1 MTQEKLEKKIIDT
14 IKAFGGKRF
23 RRRELFGFINFKGLD
38 YNEFKR
44 VLSHLE
50 RSGTIIRT
58 KGRKFALSGQS
69 GILTGIF
76 TASRNG
82 GGHVRLPDGGTVY
95 VRQGYAGEALPGD
108 TVQFKM
114 LKKGR
119 VGFSRAAEII
129 RIIERSTKPV
139 IGIFNKYGG
148 TAYIIPQ
155 GDGFS
160 KNLLVKNNGG
170 LDAEDGNLVVCRVEM
185 PSKGYSRPMC
195 IVTEVL
201 GDPDSPGVDVLAI
214 AKRYD
219 LPIIFPEEVL
229 RESENI
235 QSDPGIEILKN
246 RRDIRDIITFT
257 IDPVDAKDFDD
268 AISISRVD
276 NGNFEL
282 GVHIADVSHYVKD
295 GTAIDIEAQLRGMS
309 CYLVD
314 RVIPMLPER
323 LSNNLCSLK
332 ASEDRVTKSVFV
344 VLDRKGNIIKHEITN
359 TVINS
364 NVRLTYEQV
373 QAYLDSSKK
382 DGAGKITPE
391 VGEALEILSELTDIL
406 IERRNERGALD
417 FELPEALIVLDEVN
431 KPVDII
437 KRERFKAHKMI
448 EEAMLLANTIIADVL
463 AKAKAPFLYRVHD
476 KPEEEKM
483 VKFSETA
490 HLFGYVF
497 RSTRAQTPKYIQSFL
512 MSLHGKLHE
521 KQFNMILLRSMK
533 KACYSTRNTG
543 HFGLALQKYAHFTS
557 PIRRYPDLIAHRQLD
572 TYVLGNSDKRKEHEI
587 SYYDTLG
594 SHVTERE
601 IIIDSADRDS
611 IKMKKAEFMKMQL
624 GEEFEG
630 TVSGIIPKGIFV
642 ELDKYFVEGLIHVS
656 SLNDDYY
663 EIDSTG
669 IAMIGRNKGKRYMI
683 GDRLKVVVASAD
695 KVRGEV
701 DFVLIKKILRNKK

>member
-1 MTQEKLEKKIIDT
+1 
-14 IKAFGGKRF
+14 
-23 RRRELFGFINFKGLD
+23 
-38 YNEFKR
+38 
-44 VLSHLE
+44 
-50 RSGTIIRT
+50 
-58 KGRKFALSGQS
+58 
-69 GILTGIF
+69 
-76 TASRNG
+76 
-82 GGHVRLPDGGTVY
+82 
-95 VRQGYAGEALPGD
+95 
-108 TVQFKM
+108 
-114 LKKGR
+114 
-119 VGFSRAAEII
+119 
-129 RIIERSTKPV
+129 
-139 IGIFNKYGG
+139 
-148 TAYIIPQ
+148 
-155 GDGFS
+155 
-160 KNLLVKNNGG
+160 
-170 LDAEDGNLVVCRVEM
+170 
-185 PSKGYSRPMC
+185 
-195 IVTEVL
+195 
-201 GDPDSPGVDVLAI
+201 
-214 AKRYD
+214 
-219 LPIIFPEEVL
+219 VL

-246 RRDIRDIITFT
+246 RREIRDITTFT

-268 AISISRVD
+268 AISISRID

-282 GVHIADVSHYVKD
+282 GIHIADVSHYVKD

-323 LSNNLCSLK
+323 LSNDLCSLK
-332 ASEDRVTKSVFV
+332 AGEDRVTKSVFV
-344 VLDRKGNIIKHEITN
+344 VLDRKGSIIKHELTN

-364 NVRLTYEQV
+364 NMRLTYEQV

-391 VGEALEILSELTDIL
+391 LGEVLEILSKLTDIL
-406 IERRNERGALD
+406 IERRNERGALG
-417 FELPEALIVLDEVN
+417 FEIPEALVVLDEVN

-437 KRERFKAHKMI
+437 KRERLKAHKMI
-448 EEAMLLANTIIADVL
+448 EESMLLANTIIADVL

-483 VKFSETA
+483 VEFSETA

-497 RSTRAQTPKYIQSFL
+497 HSPRSQPSKYIRSFL
-512 MSLHGKLHE
+512 MSLHGELHE
-521 KQFNMILLRSMK
+521 KQLNMILLRSMK

-557 PIRRYPDLIAHRQLD
+557 PIRRYPDLIVHRQLD
-572 TYVLGNSDKRKEHEI
+572 AYVLGNSDKRKEHEI
-587 SYYDTLG
+587 SYYNTLG

-611 IKMKKAEFMKMQL
+611 IKMKKAEFMKMHL

-642 ELDKYFVEGLIHVS
+642 ELDKYYVEGLIHVS

-669 IAMIGRNKGKRYMI
+669 IAMIGRNRGKRYMI
-683 GDRLKVVVASAD
+683 GDRLKVAVASAD